1 MTYTPIQPTSIID
14 TNNTINNNTLTGTY
28 TGTSKQTQ
36 DYITLILSISSTQYS
51 TTNGIQIYL
60 YDENETPTIYYV
72 DSFNS
77 NTITYNKTFILTKQY
92 YYVKFIPQNEVTEYS
107 LTLTSKLSNVEI
119 NNANNPD
126 IFDYNYENSIDAFGK
141 QRVTIPLTLLDIKF
155 IGQINGADG
164 FLKNEL
170 IICNDISG
178 SFNSTVN
185 TDSGYLEISGTGDG
199 HYISQSRIHNTYQP
213 GKSLLLMF
221 SGILIPTD
229 INNNYINSYINRLGY
244 YSNNL
249 IYNSDKTLPYNGL
262 YFQYDSTGT
271 SINLSNKG
279 TITKIAQTTWNLD
292 TLDGNG
298 HSKINL
304 DFKKAQLFTIDLEW
318 LSVGRIRFGFFIYGK
333 CQYCHQI
340 TNINLLTSPYISN
353 INLPVRYELIGTDN
367 LETTQVST
375 KQICTSVISEG
386 GYNPRGKPF
395 SFNSGLISFT
405 TSETPIVAFRG
416 GGSNYYHQEIIP
428 NNINILDTDKNN
440 TCIWKLRLY
449 MDNNT
454 TNAGVNSWTDVN
466 SNYSVSQ
473 FSTDFNAW
481 SETTSIVI
489 SEGIFSGKANVSY
502 NSFKDTVSPKI
513 LQITSNIDNISD
525 IMVITCQILS
535 GNSSQVICSC
545 LLDEYY

>member
-1 MTYTPIQPTSIID
+1 MTYISIQPTSMVD
-14 TNNTINNNTLTGTY
+14 TNNTINNTLTGTY

-92 YYVKFIPQNEVTEYS
+92 YYVKFIPQNEATEYS

-141 QRVTIPLTLLDIKF
+141 QRVTTPLTLLDIKF

-249 IYNSDKTLPYNGL
+249 IYNSDKTLPYNGF

-428 NNINILDTDKNN
+428 NNINIVDTDKNN